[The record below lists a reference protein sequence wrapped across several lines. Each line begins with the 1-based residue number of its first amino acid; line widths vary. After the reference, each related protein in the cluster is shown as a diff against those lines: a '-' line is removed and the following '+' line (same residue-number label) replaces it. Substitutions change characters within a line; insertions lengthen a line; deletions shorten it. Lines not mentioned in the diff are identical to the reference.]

1 MCNMLYMNL
10 FLLSRIFNKKL
21 IKGFPPCTDCPDPNT
36 DCNKPCGCGSGGDGG
51 CGGGGGDGGGQG
63 GGSGGAPRGAQTFGF
78 AAAGSDIEV
87 SMEIFDD
94 PNFAENIS
102 SEVEEFLAVG
112 QFVGQGPLIP
122 SNGNNVNPSDI
133 GKGGSGSGSSCG
145 GCGGCGGGGGGG
157 GIGFGGSVFNPGVSW
172 TSQGGG
178 MNVTVTPY
186 GTPSDGKS
194 NIFCFTWNY

>member
-21 IKGFPPCTDCPDPNT
+21 IKGFPPCTDCPDPNS
-36 DCNKPCGCGSGGDGG
+36 DCDKPCGCGGGGGPGG
-51 CGGGGGDGGGQG
+51 CGGGGGSGGGQG
-63 GGSGGAPRGAQTFGF
+63 GGSGGMPRAGAGMPPAP
-78 AAAGSDIEV
+78 GSDTEV

-102 SEVEEFLAVG
+102 SEIEEFLAVG
-112 QFVGQGPLIP
+112 QGAGVGPLIP
-122 SNGNNVNPSDI
+122 SSSNNVNPGDI
-133 GKGGSGSGSSCG
+133 GKGASCSGGG

-157 GIGFGGSVFNPGVSW
+157 GVGFGGSVFNPGITFGSA
-172 TSQGGG
+172 GGG
-178 MNVTVTPY
+178 MSVTITPY

-194 NIFCFTWNY
+194 NIACFTWNF

>member
-1 MCNMLYMNL
+1 MLYMNL

-21 IKGFPPCTDCPDPNT
+21 IKGFPPCTDCPDPNS
-36 DCNKPCGCGSGGDGG
+36 DCDKPCGCGGGGGPGG
-51 CGGGGGDGGGQG
+51 CGGGGGGGGGQG
-63 GGSGGAPRGAQTFGF
+63 GGSGGTPRGAQNFQ
-78 AAAGSDIEV
+78 AAPGSNTEEV

-112 QFVGQGPLIP
+112 QGAGVGPLIP
-122 SNGNNVNPSDI
+122 SNGNNVNPGDI
-133 GKGGSGSGSSCG
+133 GGGAGCGGGG
-145 GCGGCGGGGGGG
+145 GCGGCGGGAGGGG
-157 GIGFGGSVFNPGVSW
+157 LGFGGSWTNPGVQY
-172 TSQGGG
+172 TSAGGG
-178 MNVTVTPY
+178 LTVTVTPY